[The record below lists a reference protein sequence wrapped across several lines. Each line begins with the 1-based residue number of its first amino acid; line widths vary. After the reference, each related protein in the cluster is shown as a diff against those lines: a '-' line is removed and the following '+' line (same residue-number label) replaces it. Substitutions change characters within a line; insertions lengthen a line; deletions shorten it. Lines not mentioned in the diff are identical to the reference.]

1 MKHRHLILAGLLSL
15 GLSLASC
22 NVSNISNGSHKHNF
36 SAKWKYDEVNHWHS
50 CTECDEVTDF
60 SAHDFSEWFIDV
72 QPTDQETGT
81 RHRRCIIC
89 GYSYSETMPKVN
101 HVHDWDEP
109 TYTWSYDYSSC
120 TARRECKINRY
131 HYEEEVAESTYEIL
145 VSPTADAVG
154 VGRYIVTFNNKAFEK
169 QNRDV
174 RIDKV
179 DVPVTGVTIFPTSL
193 SLAIGGVSILIAEVL
208 PSNASNTK
216 VTWSS
221 SDTSIATVSGGLVT
235 AKALGHAT
243 ITVTTQEGGFTATCE
258 VTVGDGAVTG
268 VSLSKSSVAVQE
280 GKTTTLS
287 ATVSPSNAGNKNVIW
302 SSEDPSIA
310 SVSQKGVVTGVK
322 QGNTT
327 IKVTTEEGG
336 FEASCAVQVLEREN
350 FSYIIGETVV
360 ENYDYVSYSSTT
372 HKIKVYTPITNNG
385 NVNIY
390 ISSCTVD
397 IEDSEGNLKDS
408 LSYVKAAPYLIKP
421 GETTYL
427 YDEDTYD
434 GDVFSNLVGIPHPTI
449 KNAKSTSLTRY
460 TVSDITFET
469 NSIYNIQA
477 LGRMTNNTAKQTTL
491 PEIAILLFDK
501 NDNFFATLTASI
513 IDDVNPNE
521 SISFKATCL
530 NTMYHNDFTIS
541 DIGRYEAYAYEY
553 AFVV

>member
-131 HYEEEVAESTYEIL
+131 HYEEEVAQSTYEVVIA
-145 VSPTADAVG
+145 PTKEEFG
-154 VGRYIVTFNNKAFEK
+154 VGRYIVNFNNKVFER
-169 QNRDV
+169 QNHDV
-174 RIDKV
+174 KLNKI

-193 SLAIGGVSILIAEVL
+193 SLAVGDISILIAEVL

-408 LSYVKAAPYLIKP
+408 VSNVSAKPNIIKP

-427 YDEDTYD
+427 YSEKTYD
-434 GDVFSNLVGIPHPTI
+434 GDVYSGLVGIPHPTI
-449 KNAKSTSLTRY
+449 KNAKNADSTRY
-460 TVSDITFET
+460 EVSEVSFEM
-469 NSIYNIQA
+469 SAIYGVQA
-477 LGRMTNNTAKQTTL
+477 LGRMTNNTTKKTSS
-491 PEIAILLFDK
+491 PYVAINLFDK
-501 NDNFFATLTASI
+501 NDKFYATLYTI
-513 IDDVNPNE
+513 IYDEVNPNE
-521 SISFKATCL
+521 SISFKATCTNL
-530 NTMYHNDFTIS
+530 MYHEEFTIS
-541 DIGRYEAYAYEY
+541 DIGRYETYAYEY
-553 AFVV
+553 DFVI